1 MTTANAYPV
10 TQTIRTIGILG
21 GGQLGMMLAEAAMPL
36 GYQCVFLEDNAHCP
50 ASLYGQV
57 FSSDQ
62 LDDFI
67 AAADVFT
74 LEFENTPT
82 ATVEKLA
89 NLSKSGNK
97 QGMFPPPIAL
107 DIAQD
112 RLKEKQ
118 MFNDL
123 DIATVPFKEISSE
136 ADLKHACEALG
147 LPIVLKTSRGG
158 YDGKGQYVI
167 KQESDIKAAW
177 QDLKDAVSGK
187 GSLTPTPAPLIA
199 EGFIDFSREVSII
212 AARAQDGTVRCYDL
226 VENHHFHGVLAKTQ
240 APAVG
245 TSHIFSQAKEAI
257 TTVMNHLGYVGV
269 MALELFVTKDDRDH
283 DFLLANEIAPRV
295 HNSGH
300 WSIEG
305 AITSQFENH
314 IRAVVNLPLGD
325 TDNVH
330 PAIMVNVL
338 GQYPDISALLAIDGV
353 HYHSYH
359 KSERKDRKI
368 AHITLMPNDVVDLEP
383 SMAKVVAVL
392 PNKVGLRKEYESRQ
406 QQEQVNDDQL
416 SSAQIKDTGAR
427 DNSVSGSKALNDKAP
442 DNKTPSNTVIAD
454 EPDKAAE
461 PKNANSEISN
471 PADAKTKTAK
481 AKK

>member
-21 GGQLGMMLAEAAMPL
+21 GGQLGMMLAQAALPL
-36 GYQCVFLEDNAHCP
+36 GYQCVFLEDNADCP
-50 ASLYGQV
+50 ASLYGRV
-57 FSSDQ
+57 FSSEQ
-62 LDDFI
+62 LTDFI

-82 ATVEKLA
+82 ETVEQLA
-89 NLSKSGNK
+89 TLSINGTK

-118 MFNDL
+118 MFNEL
-123 DIATVPFKEISSE
+123 NIATVPFMSVNSQAE
-136 ADLKHACEALG
+136 LQHACATLG

-167 KQESDIKAAW
+167 KQDGDIKLAW
-177 QDLKDAVSGK
+177 QALKDAVSGQ

-199 EGFIDFSREVSII
+199 EGFINFSREVSII
-212 AARAQDGTVRCYDL
+212 AVRAQDGRVRCYDL
-226 VENHHFHGVLAKTQ
+226 VENHHHNGILAKTQ

-245 TSHIFSQAKEAI
+245 TSHLFQQAKDAI
-257 TTVMNHLGYVGV
+257 TTLMNHLSYVGV
-269 MALELFVTKDDRDH
+269 MALELFVSKDARGNDCI
-283 DFLLANEIAPRV
+283 LANEIAPRV

-314 IRAVVNLPLGD
+314 IRAVVGLPLGD

-330 PAIMVNVL
+330 PAIMINVL
-338 GQYPDISALLAIDGV
+338 GQHPDISAVLAIDGV

-359 KSERKDRKI
+359 KAEREDRKI
-368 AHITLMPNDVVDLEP
+368 AHITLMPNDVVDLELAL
-383 SMAKVVAVL
+383 AKLVAVL
-392 PNKVGLRKEYESRQ
+392 PNKVGL
-406 QQEQVNDDQL
+406 
-416 SSAQIKDTGAR
+416 
-427 DNSVSGSKALNDKAP
+427 
-442 DNKTPSNTVIAD
+442 DNKRAVTDKSKFEVTTADDSTVQEAD
-454 EPDKAAE
+454 DTAE
-461 PKNANSEISN
+461 DTTIITANYKMPKSTTN
-471 PADAKTKTAK
+471 K

>member
-1 MTTANAYPV
+1 MTTENAYPV

-36 GYQCVFLEDNAHCP
+36 GYQCVFLEDNPECP
-50 ASLYGQV
+50 ASLYGRV
-57 FSSDQ
+57 FHSDQ
-62 LDDFI
+62 LEAFI

-82 ATVEKLA
+82 STVEQLVS
-89 NLSKSGNK
+89 LSKSGSK
-97 QGMFPPPIAL
+97 QGMFPPLIAL

-118 MFNDL
+118 MFNTL
-123 DIATVPFKEISSE
+123 DIATVPFMEVNSE
-136 ADLKHACEALG
+136 AELKQACKDLG

-158 YDGKGQYVI
+158 YDGKGQFVI
-167 KQESDIKAAW
+167 KQDSDIKAAW
-177 QDLKDAVSGK
+177 LDLKDAVSGK

-212 AARAQDGTVRCYDL
+212 AVRAQDGQVRCYDL
-226 VENHHFHGVLAKTQ
+226 VENHHHNGILAKTQ

-245 TSHIFSQAKEAI
+245 TSHLFEQATDAI
-257 TTVMNHLGYVGV
+257 TKVMNHLDYVGV
-269 MALELFVTKDDRDH
+269 MALELFVTKDARGH
-283 DFLLANEIAPRV
+283 NTILANEIAPRV

-338 GQYPDISALLAIDGV
+338 GQYPDISAVLNIDGA

-359 KSERKDRKI
+359 KAERDDRKI
-368 AHITLMPNDVVDLEP
+368 AHITLMPNDVTDLEP
-383 SMAKVVAVL
+383 AMAKLVAIL
-392 PNKVGLRKEYESRQ
+392 PNKVGLDKEYASVNVQ
-406 QQEQVNDDQL
+406 TKTVGGDATNDDQNDTIDDEL
-416 SSAQIKDTGAR
+416 KNKDSQPVPSSDT
-427 DNSVSGSKALNDKAP
+427 
-442 DNKTPSNTVIAD
+442 
-454 EPDKAAE
+454 E
-461 PKNANSEISN
+461 
-471 PADAKTKTAK
+471 K

>member
-36 GYQCVFLEDNAHCP
+36 GYQCVFLEDSADCP
-50 ASLYGQV
+50 ASLYGRV
-57 FSSDQ
+57 FHSEQ
-62 LDDFI
+62 LEDFI

-82 ATVEKLA
+82 ATVEQLTD
-89 NLSKSGNK
+89 LSKSGSK
-97 QGMFPPPIAL
+97 QGMFPPLIAL

-118 MFNDL
+118 MFQSL
-123 DIATVPFKEISSE
+123 DIATVPFMAVSSE
-136 ADLKHACEALG
+136 AELQQACNELG

-158 YDGKGQYVI
+158 YDGKGQFVI
-167 KQESDIKAAW
+167 KQDNDIKVAW

-187 GSLTPTPAPLIA
+187 GELTPTPAPLIA

-212 AARAQDGTVRCYDL
+212 AVRGQNGQVRCYDL
-226 VENHHFHGVLAKTQ
+226 VENHHHQGILAKTQ

-245 TSHIFSQAKEAI
+245 TSHLLKQATDAI
-257 TTVMNHLGYVGV
+257 TKVMNHLDYVGV
-269 MALELFVTKDDRDH
+269 MALELFVIKNERGH
-283 DFLLANEIAPRV
+283 DTVLANEIAPRV

-305 AITSQFENH
+305 AVTSQFENH
-314 IRAVVNLPLGD
+314 IRAVVDLPLGD

-330 PAIMVNVL
+330 PAIMINVL
-338 GQYPDISALLAIDGV
+338 GRYPDISAVLNIDGA

-359 KSERKDRKI
+359 KAERDGRKI
-368 AHITLMPNDVVDLEP
+368 AHITLMPNDVADLEP
-383 SMAKVVAVL
+383 ALAKLVAVL
-392 PNKVGLRKEYESRQ
+392 PNKVGL
-406 QQEQVNDDQL
+406 
-416 SSAQIKDTGAR
+416 
-427 DNSVSGSKALNDKAP
+427 DK
-442 DNKTPSNTVIAD
+442 KTV
-454 EPDKAAE
+454 
-461 PKNANSEISN
+461 
-471 PADAKTKTAK
+471 PADSQPKVLDSLTMLDSDNEK
-481 AKK
+481 AIDNTRVSIEAPLIDAVVDVDAQVEKAQK

>member
-1 MTTANAYPV
+1 MTTATAYPI

-36 GYQCVFLEDNAHCP
+36 GYQCIFLEDNASCP
-50 ASLYGQV
+50 ASLYGRV
-57 FSSDQ
+57 FSSAQ
-62 LDDFI
+62 LEDFI

-82 ATVEKLA
+82 TTVEQLA
-89 NLSKSGNK
+89 KLSKNGNK

-107 DIAQD
+107 EIAQD
-112 RLKEKQ
+112 RLKEKH

-123 DIATVPFKEISSE
+123 DIATVPFLAVNSE
-136 ADLKHACEALG
+136 AELQQACAALG

-158 YDGKGQYVI
+158 YDGKGQFVI
-167 KQESDIKAAW
+167 KQDSDIKAAW
-177 QDLKDAVSGK
+177 NELKDAVSGK

-212 AARAQDGTVRCYDL
+212 AARAQDGQVRCYDL
-226 VENHHFHGVLAKTQ
+226 VDNHHHNGILAKTQ

-245 TSHIFSQAKEAI
+245 TSHLSQQATEAI
-257 TTVMNHLGYVGV
+257 TTVMNRLDYVGV
-269 MALELFVTKDDRDH
+269 MALELFVTKDERGH
-283 DFLLANEIAPRV
+283 DYLLANEIAPRV

-314 IRAVVNLPLGD
+314 IRAVVGLPLGD

-330 PAIMVNVL
+330 PSIMINVL
-338 GQYPDISALLAIDGV
+338 GQYPDISAVLTIDGM

-359 KSERKDRKI
+359 KEERDDRKI
-368 AHITLMPNDVVDLEP
+368 AHITLMPNDVADLEP
-383 SMAKVVAVL
+383 ALAKLVAIL
-392 PNKVGLRKEYESRQ
+392 PNKVGLDNTSSPITDNNVNATDV
-406 QQEQVNDDQL
+406 QETNLDADLKNDN
-416 SSAQIKDTGAR
+416 AQKG
-427 DNSVSGSKALNDKAP
+427 
-442 DNKTPSNTVIAD
+442 NKKQAD
-454 EPDKAAE
+454 VK
-461 PKNANSEISN
+461 ANS
-471 PADAKTKTAK
+471 DKR

>member
-10 TQTIRTIGILG
+10 TQTIHTIGILG
-21 GGQLGMMLAEAAMPL
+21 GGQLGMMLAQAALPL
-36 GYQCVFLEDNAHCP
+36 GYQCVFLEDNPDCP
-50 ASLYGQV
+50 ASLYGKV
-57 FSSDQ
+57 FHSEQ

-89 NLSKSGNK
+89 SLAAAGKK

-123 DIATVPFKEISSE
+123 DIATVPFIAVSTQAE
-136 ADLKHACEALG
+136 LKQACEQLG

-167 KQESDIKAAW
+167 KQDSDIKAAW

-199 EGFIDFSREVSII
+199 EGFVNFSREVSII
-212 AARAQDGTVRCYDL
+212 AARAQDGSVRCYDL
-226 VENHHFHGVLAKTQ
+226 VENHHHHGILAKTQ

-257 TTVMNHLGYVGV
+257 TTVMNHLGYIGV
-269 MALELFVTKDDRDH
+269 MALELFVAKDARGH
-283 DFLLANEIAPRV
+283 DYLLANEIAPRV

-338 GQYPDISALLAIDGV
+338 GQYPDISAVLAIDGA

-359 KSERKDRKI
+359 KAEREDRKI
-368 AHITLMPNDVVDLEP
+368 AHITLMPNDVTDLEP
-383 SMAKVVAVL
+383 SMAKLVAVL
-392 PNKVGLRKEYESRQ
+392 PNKVGLDKEYTPIQESQKQ
-406 QQEQVNDDQL
+406 QNEPDNQDTTELDGENETTIKNADIENADLVN
-416 SSAQIKDTGAR
+416 KDSQM
-427 DNSVSGSKALNDKAP
+427 DSAP
-442 DNKTPSNTVIAD
+442 DV
-454 EPDKAAE
+454 
-461 PKNANSEISN
+461 
-471 PADAKTKTAK
+471 KTKTEK
-481 AKK
+481 AKR

>member
-10 TQTIRTIGILG
+10 TQNIRTIGILG
-21 GGQLGMMLAEAAMPL
+21 GGQLGMMLAQAALPL
-36 GYQCVFLEDNAHCP
+36 GYQCVFLEDNPACP
-50 ASLYGQV
+50 ASLYGRV
-57 FSSDQ
+57 FSSEQ
-62 LDDFI
+62 LADFI

-82 ATVEKLA
+82 TTVDQLA
-89 NLSKSGNK
+89 ALSANGSK

-118 MFNDL
+118 LFNEL
-123 DIATVPFKEISSE
+123 DIATAPFMAVNSE
-136 ADLKHACEALG
+136 TELQQACDHLG

-158 YDGKGQYVI
+158 YDGKGQFVI
-167 KQESDIKAAW
+167 KQNSDIKTAW

-187 GSLTPTPAPLIA
+187 GALTPAPAPLIA
-199 EGFIDFSREVSII
+199 EGFIHFSRELSII
-212 AARAQDGTVRCYDL
+212 AARAQDGKVRCYDL
-226 VENHHFHGVLAKTQ
+226 VENHHHHGILAKTQ

-245 TSHIFSQAKEAI
+245 TSHLFIQAKEAI

-269 MALELFVTKDDRDH
+269 MALELFVTKDARGH
-283 DFLLANEIAPRV
+283 DYLIANEIAPRV

-314 IRAVVNLPLGD
+314 IRAVVDLPLGD
-325 TDNVH
+325 TDNIH
-330 PAIMVNVL
+330 PAIMLNVL
-338 GQYPDISALLAIDGV
+338 GQYPDISAVLNIDGA

-359 KSERKDRKI
+359 KAEREDRKI
-368 AHITLMPNDVVDLEP
+368 AHITLMPNDVTDLEP
-383 SMAKVVAVL
+383 ALAKLIAVL
-392 PNKVGLRKEYESRQ
+392 PNKLGLDKK
-406 QQEQVNDDQL
+406 
-416 SSAQIKDTGAR
+416 SAAPN
-427 DNSVSGSKALNDKAP
+427 NSALNTAD
-442 DNKTPSNTVIAD
+442 DTNTQ
-454 EPDKAAE
+454 EAE
-461 PKNANSEISN
+461 LNVAKEIS
-471 PADAKTKTAK
+471 TLTANHKLQKNTHNK

>member
-10 TQTIRTIGILG
+10 TQNIRTIGILG

-36 GYQCVFLEDNAHCP
+36 GYQCVFLEDNADCP
-50 ASLYGQV
+50 ASLYGRV
-57 FSSDQ
+57 FHSEQ
-62 LDDFI
+62 LEAFI

-82 ATVEKLA
+82 ATVEQLA
-89 NLSKSGNK
+89 NLSKSGSK

-118 MFNDL
+118 MFNAL
-123 DIATVPFKEISSE
+123 EIATVPFKEVNSE
-136 ADLKHACEALG
+136 AELQQACSELG

-158 YDGKGQYVI
+158 YDGKGQFVI
-167 KQESDIKAAW
+167 KQDSDIKAAW
-177 QDLKDAVSGK
+177 QDLKDAVSGQ
-187 GSLTPTPAPLIA
+187 GELTPTPAPLIA
-199 EGFIDFSREVSII
+199 EGFIHFSREVSII
-212 AARAQDGTVRCYDL
+212 AARGQNGQMRCYDL
-226 VENHHFHGVLAKTQ
+226 VENHHHHGILAKTQ

-245 TSHIFSQAKEAI
+245 TSHLLKQATDAI

-269 MALELFVTKDDRDH
+269 MALELFVTKDVRGNDAV
-283 DFLLANEIAPRV
+283 LANEIAPRV

-305 AITSQFENH
+305 AVTSQFENH

-330 PAIMVNVL
+330 PAIMLNVL
-338 GQYPDISALLAIDGV
+338 GQYPDISAVLAIDGA

-359 KSERKDRKI
+359 KAEREDRKI
-368 AHITLMPNDVVDLEP
+368 AHITLMPNDVANLEP
-383 SMAKVVAVL
+383 ALAKLVAVL
-392 PNKVGLRKEYESRQ
+392 PNKVGLDKKSATVNNQPKATNDQSTIGNDTVKAIENP
-406 QQEQVNDDQL
+406 QVDTDDDQ
-416 SSAQIKDTGAR
+416 T
-427 DNSVSGSKALNDKAP
+427 DNAVD
-442 DNKTPSNTVIAD
+442 V
-454 EPDKAAE
+454 
-461 PKNANSEISN
+461 
-471 PADAKTKTAK
+471 KTKTAK
-481 AKK
+481 VKK

>member
-36 GYQCVFLEDNAHCP
+36 GYQCVFLEDNTACP
-50 ASLYGQV
+50 GSLYGRV
-57 FSSDQ
+57 YSSEH
-62 LDDFI
+62 LEDFI

-82 ATVEKLA
+82 ETVEQLA
-89 NLSKSGNK
+89 HLSATGSK

-118 MFNDL
+118 MFNEL
-123 DIATVPFKEISSE
+123 NIGTVPFIAVNSQAE
-136 ADLKHACEALG
+136 LQQACATLG

-167 KQESDIKAAW
+167 KQDSDIKVAW
-177 QDLKDAVSGK
+177 QDLKDAVTGK

-199 EGFIDFSREVSII
+199 EGFINFSREVSII
-212 AARAQDGTVRCYDL
+212 AARAQDGSVRCYDL
-226 VENHHFHGVLAKTQ
+226 VDNHHHHGILAKTQ

-245 TSHIFSQAKEAI
+245 TSHLFKKAKEAI
-257 TTVMNHLGYVGV
+257 TTVMNRLNYVGV
-269 MALELFVTKDDRDH
+269 MALELFVTKDANGH
-283 DFLLANEIAPRV
+283 DCILANEIAPRV

-314 IRAVVNLPLGD
+314 IRAVVGLPLGD

-338 GQYPDISALLAIDGV
+338 GEYPDISEVLAIDGV

-359 KSERKDRKI
+359 KEERADRKI
-368 AHITLMPNDVVDLEP
+368 AHITLMPNDVADLEKAL
-383 SMAKVVAVL
+383 AKLVAIL
-392 PNKVGLRKEYESRQ
+392 PNKVGL
-406 QQEQVNDDQL
+406 
-416 SSAQIKDTGAR
+416 
-427 DNSVSGSKALNDKAP
+427 DKTVATAV
-442 DNKTPSNTVIAD
+442 DNKTKHVINIDTDINTEHTITNEDSDNKVSN
-454 EPDKAAE
+454 
-461 PKNANSEISN
+461 
-471 PADAKTKTAK
+471 
-481 AKK
+481 KKVKK

>member
-21 GGQLGMMLAEAAMPL
+21 GGQLGMMLAQAALPL
-36 GYQCVFLEDNAHCP
+36 GYQCVFLEDNADCP
-50 ASLYGQV
+50 ASLYGTV
-57 FSSDQ
+57 FSSAQ

-89 NLSKSGNK
+89 SLSTSGNK
-97 QGMFPPPIAL
+97 QGMFPPPVAL

-112 RLKEKQ
+112 RLKEKR

-123 DIATVPFKEISSE
+123 AIATVPFQEVSSE
-136 ADLKHACEALG
+136 AQLKQACDELG

-167 KQESDIKAAW
+167 KQDSDITKAW

-199 EGFIDFSREVSII
+199 EGFINFSREVSII
-212 AARAQDGTVRCYDL
+212 AARAQDGSVRCYDL
-226 VENHHFHGVLAKTQ
+226 VENHHHHGILAKTQ

-257 TTVMNHLGYVGV
+257 TTIMNHLGYVGV
-269 MALELFVTKDDRDH
+269 MALELFVTKDARGH
-283 DFLLANEIAPRV
+283 DYLLANEIAPRV

-314 IRAVVNLPLGD
+314 IRAVVDLPLGD

-338 GQYPDISALLAIDGV
+338 GQYPNISDVLAIDGA

-359 KSERKDRKI
+359 KAERDDRKI
-368 AHITLMPNDVVDLEP
+368 AHITLMPNDVTDLEP
-383 SMAKVVAVL
+383 SMAKLVASL
-392 PNKVGLRKEYESRQ
+392 PNKVGLDKEYAAVQ
-406 QQEQVNDDQL
+406 KHQEPASPQTNTT
-416 SSAQIKDTGAR
+416 AQDAKPFD
-427 DNSVSGSKALNDKAP
+427 SKAANYAAPQSVDHQVDSEAKAQP
-442 DNKTPSNTVIAD
+442 TQ
-454 EPDKAAE
+454 
-461 PKNANSEISN
+461 
-471 PADAKTKTAK
+471 AKTTQ

>member
-36 GYQCVFLEDNAHCP
+36 GYQCVFLEDNADCP
-50 ASLYGQV
+50 ASLYGKV
-57 FSSDQ
+57 FHSEQ
-62 LDDFI
+62 LEAFI

-82 ATVEKLA
+82 ATVEQLA
-89 NLSKSGNK
+89 SLSKSGSK

-112 RLKEKQ
+112 RLKEKG
-118 MFNDL
+118 MFNEL
-123 DIATVPFKEISSE
+123 DIATVPFMVVNSE
-136 ADLKHACEALG
+136 AELKQACDELG

-158 YDGKGQYVI
+158 YDGKGQFVI
-167 KQESDIKAAW
+167 KEESDITVAW
-177 QDLKDAVSGK
+177 HELKDAVSGK
-187 GSLTPTPAPLIA
+187 GALTPTPAPLIA
-199 EGFIDFSREVSII
+199 EGFINFSREVSII
-212 AARAQDGTVRCYDL
+212 AARAQNGQVRCYDL
-226 VENHHFHGVLAKTQ
+226 VENHHHNGILAKTR

-245 TSHIFSQAKEAI
+245 TSHLFQQATDAI

-269 MALELFVTKDDRDH
+269 MALELFVSKDTRGNDY
-283 DFLLANEIAPRV
+283 LLANEIAPRV

-330 PAIMVNVL
+330 PAIMLNVL
-338 GQYPDISALLAIDGV
+338 GQYPDISAVLNIDGA

-359 KSERKDRKI
+359 KAEREDRKI
-368 AHITLMPNDVVDLEP
+368 AHITLMPNDVADLDIAL
-383 SMAKVVAVL
+383 AKLVAVL
-392 PNKVGLRKEYESRQ
+392 PNKVGLDKKLAPTVTENQAKTPEQTASTETDQAVEDAAVNVKESQ
-406 QQEQVNDDQL
+406 PKGLGDIEQLSNDQL
-416 SSAQIKDTGAR
+416 SNT
-427 DNSVSGSKALNDKAP
+427 DKAQ
-442 DNKTPSNTVIAD
+442 K
-454 EPDKAAE
+454 
-461 PKNANSEISN
+461 
-471 PADAKTKTAK
+471 
-481 AKK
+481 

>member
-1 MTTANAYPV
+1 MITASAYPV
-10 TQTIRTIGILG
+10 TQTIHTIGILG
-21 GGQLGMMLAEAAMPL
+21 GGQLGMMLAQAALPL
-36 GYQCVFLEDNAHCP
+36 GYRCVFLENNADCP

-57 FSSDQ
+57 YSSEQ
-62 LDDFI
+62 LEDFI

-89 NLSKSGNK
+89 KLSADKHK

-118 MFNDL
+118 LFNDL
-123 DIATVPFKEISSE
+123 DIATVPFMAVSSLSE
-136 ADLKHACEALG
+136 LKQACEQLG

-167 KQESDIKAAW
+167 KQQEDINEAW
-177 QDLKDAVSGK
+177 NALKDAVSGK

-199 EGFIDFSREVSII
+199 EGFIHFSREVSII
-212 AARAQDGTVRCYDL
+212 AARGQDGSVRCYDL
-226 VENHHFHGVLAKTQ
+226 VENHHHHGILAKTQ

-245 TSHIFSQAKEAI
+245 TSHLFAQAKASM
-257 TTVMNHLGYVGV
+257 TTLMNHLNYVGV
-269 MALELFVTKDDRDH
+269 MALELFVSKDERGH
-283 DFLLANEIAPRV
+283 DYLLANEIAPRV

-314 IRAVVNLPLGD
+314 IRAVVGLPLGD
-325 TDNVH
+325 TDNIH

-338 GQYPDISALLAIDGV
+338 GQYPDISAVAAIDGA

-359 KSERKDRKI
+359 KQEREERKI
-368 AHITLMPNDVVDLEP
+368 AHITLMPNDVADLDT
-383 SMAKVVAVL
+383 ALDQLIAVL
-392 PNKVGLRKEYESRQ
+392 PNKVGLEKNLNTNSNAQSEADDKVEVADTTISDAEAEQLAKDSDTDNQHSTDEKQTDNERKE
-406 QQEQVNDDQL
+406 
-416 SSAQIKDTGAR
+416 
-427 DNSVSGSKALNDKAP
+427 
-442 DNKTPSNTVIAD
+442 
-454 EPDKAAE
+454 
-461 PKNANSEISN
+461 
-471 PADAKTKTAK
+471 

>member
-1 MTTANAYPV
+1 MTTVNAYPV

-21 GGQLGMMLAEAAMPL
+21 GGQLGMMLAQAALPL
-36 GYQCVFLEDNAHCP
+36 GYQCVFLEDNADCP
-50 ASLYGQV
+50 ASLYGRV
-57 FSSDQ
+57 FNNEQ
-62 LDDFI
+62 LEDFI

-82 ATVEKLA
+82 ATVEQLAKLS
-89 NLSKSGNK
+89 NSGIK

-118 MFNDL
+118 LFNTL
-123 DIATVPFKEISSE
+123 DIATVPFMAVNSQAE
-136 ADLKHACEALG
+136 LQQACDTLG

-167 KQESDIKAAW
+167 KQDSDIKLAW
-177 QDLKDAVSGK
+177 QDLKNAVSGK

-199 EGFIDFSREVSII
+199 EGFINFSREVSII

-226 VENHHFHGVLAKTQ
+226 VENHHHNGILAKTQ

-245 TSHIFSQAKEAI
+245 TSHLWAKAQETMTAL
-257 TTVMNHLGYVGV
+257 MNHLNYVGV
-269 MALELFVTKDDRDH
+269 MALELFVTKDARGNDTI
-283 DFLLANEIAPRV
+283 LANEIAPRV

-314 IRAVVNLPLGD
+314 IRAVVGLPLGD

-330 PAIMVNVL
+330 PAIMINVL
-338 GQYPDISALLAIDGV
+338 GQYADISAVLAIDGV

-359 KSERKDRKI
+359 KSEREDRKI
-368 AHITLMPNDVVDLEP
+368 AHITLMPNDVVDLELAL
-383 SMAKVVAVL
+383 AKLVAVL
-392 PNKVGLRKEYESRQ
+392 PNKVGLDNKQALTDKLKSELNSTDDTATKATDPDAAKEATTITANYKMAK
-406 QQEQVNDDQL
+406 N
-416 SSAQIKDTGAR
+416 TT
-427 DNSVSGSKALNDKAP
+427 DKA
-442 DNKTPSNTVIAD
+442 DH
-454 EPDKAAE
+454 
-461 PKNANSEISN
+461 
-471 PADAKTKTAK
+471 K